1 MPHTSKTP
9 EASSFQE
16 ELKRAS
22 DCAELRKSHLQR
34 TDAGLSW
41 EVSRVCVCLC
51 VCVCGHMFTCSHI
64 FHTHA
69 DSRTP
74 RPQTC
79 AYTSSCRHTYST
91 YTLTHT
97 YTKCAHTHTHT
108 HATSHTCTKSHTP
121 TLTQTHTHSRHT
133 FSHSHAHNLTLLSMH
148 THTCIVP
155 SHTPSHSPTNS
166 HTCTRTRAHVLPHS
180 GTRVSCLGWSSFPA
194 LNLCLQRPPKG
205 HLCQIDQDPLQPP
218 NSSPPHF
225 PTLLPPP
232 TLQGAGRATQ
242 LLNCIQSA
250 LTLCNLLLPGLFVSF
265 PEKVWFISQKGSS
278 AINLSGYS

>member
-1 MPHTSKTP
+1 
-9 EASSFQE
+9 
-16 ELKRAS
+16 
-22 DCAELRKSHLQR
+22 
-34 TDAGLSW
+34 
-41 EVSRVCVCLC
+41 
-51 VCVCGHMFTCSHI
+51 MFTCSHI

-232 TLQGAGRATQ
+232 HPARCRAGYTVIKLYPKRSD
-242 LLNCIQSA
+242 IVQSA
-250 LTLCNLLLPGLFVSF
+250 FTRAICILSRESLIHF
-265 PEKVWFISQKGSS
+265 PERFIC
-278 AINLSGYS
+278 Y